1 MRRGRKWLLS
11 NRSRNAAFI
20 PAVAAIAAESA
31 RAHGKALQ
39 HAPEARGTRRRWQRR
54 QRRLEGEEMRLP
66 RTRYSVSMA
75 VSGSKQE
82 EGSSMREN
90 LRARSRDLLFY
101 PSAGLLS
108 AP

>member
-39 HAPEARGTRRRWQRR
+39 HAPAARGTRRRWQRR
-54 QRRLEGEEMRLP
+54 QRRLEGEERRLP
-66 RTRYSVSMA
+66 RKAANVNDFGPPSETEAPRRRSP
-75 VSGSKQE
+75 
-82 EGSSMREN
+82 EGIASI
-90 LRARSRDLLFY
+90 
-101 PSAGLLS
+101 SATTALI
-108 AP
+108 